1 MIEPWLLTTFI
12 GVAFSIIGRL
22 LANKDKKQGE
32 EIKAETAMREKGDDA
47 IKANVEL
54 LFKLYHGLEKDL
66 SAFEL
71 EIAKNHYPKHELDQ
85 RFAELNLSIK
95 EGFGALSGELKEM
108 NKSLHSHFKEHHS
121 GGQQ

>member
-1 MIEPWLLTTFI
+1 MEPWILTTFI
-12 GVAFSIIGRL
+12 GVAFSIIGWL
-22 LANKDKKQGE
+22 LANKDKKQSE
-32 EIKAETAMREKGDDA
+32 EIKAESVSRKEDDDA
-47 IKANVEL
+47 IETNVDL
-54 LFKLYHGLEKDL
+54 LFKLYHELEKDL
-66 SAFEL
+66 SAFKL

-108 NKSLHSHFKEHHS
+108 NKSLHNHFDKHHS